1 MDWGGDGM
9 RLAGLDFLEIQ
20 DDDGRVVSSGHFRNE
35 YDRLGPAV
43 PGSGPALVRAATAE
57 SSFLALVTSD
67 PLRISPRRFPLIGGS
82 PVCSRFLA
90 RPPPPPEPAVRP
102 LPPPHP
108 PNPPSRPPATPP
120 SPP

>member
-20 DDDGRVVSSGHFRNE
+20 DDEGRVVSSGHFRNE

-67 PLRISPRRFPLIGGS
+67 TLRISPRRFRLIGGILVGS
-82 PVCSRFLA
+82 PFFP
-90 RPPPPPEPAVRP
+90 RPPRRPGPSVR
-102 LPPPHP
+102 LL
-108 PNPPSRPPATPP
+108 
-120 SPP
+120 

>member
-67 PLRISPRRFPLIGGS
+67 TLRISPRRFRLIGGI
-82 PVCSRFLA
+82 VVDLQVLA
-90 RPPPPPEPAVRP
+90 RRARRP
-102 LPPPHP
+102 GLAGGLVLAKHP
-108 PNPPSRPPATPP
+108 PNASAGTRV
-120 SPP
+120 